1 MNSTLLPRRESRGG
15 ITQRF
20 AGTHAVLGASRSSEA
35 GFSMAAAGDHFA
47 KLIAKPAAAPEQK
60 ASPAKPIPTRRNRW
74 GFCAEGAE
82 RGRGGGAECSTD
94 NRPAGADVWLKSPCR
109 HLLRNT
115 FPFHTENYNLII
127 SHLHTPP
134 PLPSPSPTQLP
145 SLTLSVI
152 FPLCRR
158 ESKCRRREINNNCC
172 VKKRDVIRMRR
183 GS

>member
-1 MNSTLLPRRESRGG
+1 M
-15 ITQRF
+15 
-20 AGTHAVLGASRSSEA
+20 
-35 GFSMAAAGDHFA
+35 GF
-47 KLIAKPAAAPEQK
+47 LC
-60 ASPAKPIPTRRNRW
+60 R
-74 GFCAEGAE
+74 
-82 RGRGGGAECSTD
+82 RGRAGQGWGSRVQHRQPPRWCRRVAKEPVPTSAEKYLPVPHRELQS
-94 NRPAGADVWLKSPCR
+94 NNIPSAQ
-109 HLLRNT
+109 H
-115 FPFHTENYNLII
+115 
-127 SHLHTPP
+127 P